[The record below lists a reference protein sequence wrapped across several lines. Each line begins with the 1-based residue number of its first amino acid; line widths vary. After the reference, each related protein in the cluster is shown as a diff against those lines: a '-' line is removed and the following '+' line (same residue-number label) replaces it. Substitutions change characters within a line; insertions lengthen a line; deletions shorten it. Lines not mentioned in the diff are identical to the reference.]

1 MDRMLSPVDASPSGL
16 DLRRLGV
23 QRTRR
28 AVLTAGVNVAAKL
41 VVAAT
46 LLVTI
51 PMTREYLGAER
62 FGFWMTIG
70 SLTALLVFA
79 DFGIGNGLLNA
90 IASASGRDDR
100 VGMRRQIASALVMVS
115 VVGILVAGVLASVVW
130 TFDLDRVFGVHEPAA
145 RADVRPSLLAFLL
158 CLFLGLQAGVVQRV
172 LSGLQRGVDNGV
184 LGIVGQTAA
193 VLCLLAAIS
202 QSAGLPWL
210 VISVLGVPSVVTIA
224 GGWLWLWARE
234 PDLVPRRGD
243 ADVGSM
249 RALATAGA
257 LFFVLQLAAS
267 LAFASDNLIG
277 SASAG
282 AVAVGDFAIAAKLFG
297 VVSMVVS
304 IVIAPLWPAYGEALS
319 RGDSLW
325 VRRTLIRSVMMS
337 AIVACVASTALWQL
351 FDLVTGMWLGRALPI
366 SQAMLAGFA
375 AWTVVSAVGIPVA
388 VFLNG
393 AQVVRAQVVIA
404 VVFALSCLGL
414 KLLLTPTHGLVILPW
429 VTTVLYLTV
438 VLVSYAWLVPRALA
452 RRGSGLPSGV
462 S

>member
-1 MDRMLSPVDASPSGL
+1 VDDSQSVL
-16 DLRRLGV
+16 DAQRLGL

-70 SLTALLVFA
+70 SLTALLAFA
-79 DFGIGNGLLNA
+79 DFGLGYGLMNA
-90 IASASGRDDR
+90 IAAASGRNDR
-100 VGMRRQIASALVMVS
+100 VRMRRQTASALVMVS
-115 VVGILVAGVLASVVW
+115 VIGTIVAGVLATVVW
-130 TFDLDRVFGVHEPAA
+130 TLDLDHVFGVQEQAA

-158 CLFLGLQAGVVQRV
+158 CLFAGLQAGVVQRV

-184 LGIVGQTAA
+184 LGIVGQLAA

-224 GGWLWLWARE
+224 GGWLWVRLRE
-234 PDLVPRRGD
+234 PDLVPRWGD
-243 ADVGSM
+243 ADIGSM

-282 AVAVGDFAIAAKLFG
+282 AVAIGQFAVAAKLFG
-297 VVSMVVS
+297 VVSMAVS
-304 IVIAPLWPAYGEALS
+304 IAVAPLWPAYGEALS

-325 VRRTLIRSVMMS
+325 VRRTLVRSVLVS
-337 AIVACVASTALWQL
+337 AIAACLASLAMWLL
-351 FDLVTGMWLGRALPI
+351 FDLITGMWLGRPLPI

-375 AWTVVSAVGIPVA
+375 AWTIVSAVGMPIA

-393 AQVVRAQVVIA
+393 AQVVGAQVMIA
-404 VVFALSCLGL
+404 IVFALSCVGS
-414 KLLLTPTHGLVILPW
+414 KLLLTPSLGLVILPW

-452 RRGSGLPSGV
+452 SPRSSHPCGAS
-462 S
+462 